1 MYQSP
6 IKTGGKASIYLNIE
20 GGGEYDDEEEK
31 IPRAESE
38 LPSRVENFRDSYVQE
53 TPVAR

>member
-1 MYQSP
+1 M
-6 IKTGGKASIYLNIE
+6 NIE